1 MSISKMTGARMTG
14 LRLAGGLWIKR
25 CSQLVAVMVVIGVIA
40 VIGISPAAAQPDDLP
55 AGPGAEIFRRDCLS
69 CHGADLTVSQRL
81 SRPGWVREVDKMI
94 RWGAVIGDAAGS
106 NPSGSGSDR
115 EVLID
120 YLAANFAPRRKA
132 ASRPGAVAG
141 QEIFARKCLLC
152 HEADLSTQQ
161 RLSRAGW
168 VREVE
173 KMIRWGAVVT
183 DTEKDPLI
191 DYLLAAGR

>member
-55 AGPGAEIFRRDCLS
+55 AGPGAEIFRRNCLS

-106 NPSGSGSDR
+106 NASGSGSDR
-115 EVLID
+115 RIS
-120 YLAANFAPRRKA
+120 P
-132 ASRPGAVAG
+132 
-141 QEIFARKCLLC
+141 C
-152 HEADLSTQQ
+152 
-161 RLSRAGW
+161 
-168 VREVE
+168 
-173 KMIRWGAVVT
+173 
-183 DTEKDPLI
+183 
-191 DYLLAAGR
+191 

>member
-1 MSISKMTGARMTG
+1 MSRTGFRMTG
-14 LRLAGGLWIKR
+14 LRLAGGLRIKS
-25 CSQLVAVMVVIGVIA
+25 CSQLFAVMIVIGVIA

>member
-1 MSISKMTGARMTG
+1 MTG

-132 ASRPGAVAG
+132 ASRPGTVAG

>member
-1 MSISKMTGARMTG
+1 MTGFNKTG
-14 LRLAGGLWIKR
+14 FSVAGGLWIKR
-25 CSQLVAVMVVIGVIA
+25 CSQFVAVMIVIGVIA
-40 VIGISPAAAQPDDLP
+40 VIGISPAAAQPEDLP

-81 SRPGWVREVDKMI
+81 SRAGWVREIEKMV
-94 RWGAVIGDAAGS
+94 RWGAVIGDSPGPNA
-106 NPSGSGSDR
+106 SGLVSGR
-115 EVLID
+115 EALTD
-120 YLAANFAPRRKA
+120 YLATNFAPRRKA

-141 QEIFARKCLLC
+141 KEIFARKCLLC